1 MNDYLNSIKHHDNED
16 AWSKNGHEQNY
27 NIVLTLLTEHEGL
40 VRNYLSKPQFTQD
53 DIDQLIV
60 EFYRFDIAKRQM
72 VRSSSGCKYLEQHD
86 YSSTLYR
93 LKERPPSPK
102 ERELLSLIDKII
114 EKSKEEK

>member
-1 MNDYLNSIKHHDNED
+1 
-16 AWSKNGHEQNY
+16 
-27 NIVLTLLTEHEGL
+27 
-40 VRNYLSKPQFTQD
+40 
-53 DIDQLIV
+53 
-60 EFYRFDIAKRQM
+60 M